1 MSVAEAP
8 KRCESSA
15 TVSRRSVFSSRYAPI
30 CSASCLRLGVTVL
43 RLGRLHGERA
53 QKQQQLQDLDFEI
66 ALADG
71 LRHGVELG
79 KNVRHA
85 L

>member
-8 KRCESSA
+8 KLRDRQPPLRVLEQ
-15 TVSRRSVFSSRYAPI
+15 I
-30 CSASCLRLGVTVL
+30 CADLLGELHLRLGVTVL

>member
-1 MSVAEAP
+1 MPYTPRKLLLMSVAEAP
-8 KRCESSA
+8 K
-15 TVSRRSVFSSRYAPI
+15 
-30 CSASCLRLGVTVL
+30 RLGVTVL